1 MTIIKGLLFPLL
13 AALALPT
20 AVNTELASDPQIT
33 ERDKAGWTG
42 GYGYG
47 FIITICEAKRFN
59 LINDSEFNY
68 LGKRVINTYRD
79 KLASAYYSE
88 EATPLIYSLEDER
101 LLKEACIKLQ
111 KFIKD

>member
-1 MTIIKGLLFPLL
+1 MKRLLLPLL
-13 AALALPT
+13 AVIALPI
-20 AVNTELASDPQIT
+20 AVNPELASDPQIT
-33 ERDKAGWTG
+33 ERDKVGWTG

-47 FIITICEAKRFN
+47 FIITICEARRFN
-59 LINDSEFNY
+59 LINDSEFNF

-88 EATPLIYSLEDER
+88 EATPLIYSLEDEM
-101 LLKEACIKLQ
+101 LLKEACIKFN

>member
-1 MTIIKGLLFPLL
+1 MKRILLPLL

-20 AVNTELASDPQIT
+20 AVNAELARDSQISH
-33 ERDKAGWTG
+33 RDKAGWTG

-47 FIITICEAKRFN
+47 FIITICEARRLN

-79 KLASAYYSE
+79 KLAAEYYSE
-88 EATPLIYSLEDER
+88 EATPLIYRLEDER
-101 LLKEACIKLQ
+101 FLKEACIKFNNFL
-111 KFIKD
+111 KD

>member
-1 MTIIKGLLFPLL
+1 MKRLLLPLL

-20 AVNTELASDPQIT
+20 SVNAELASDPQIT

-47 FIITICEAKRFN
+47 FIVTICEARRFN

-88 EATPLIYSLEDER
+88 EATPLIYRLEDER
-101 LLKEACIKLQ
+101 LLNEACIKLN
-111 KFIKD
+111 KFLND

>member
-1 MTIIKGLLFPLL
+1 MKRLLLPLL

-20 AVNTELASDPQIT
+20 AVNAELARDYQISNR
-33 ERDKAGWTG
+33 EKDGWTG

-47 FIITICEAKRFN
+47 FIITICEARRLN

-79 KLASAYYSE
+79 KLAAEYYSE
-88 EATPLIYSLEDER
+88 EVTPRIYRLEDER
-101 LLKEACIKLQ
+101 LLKEACIKLNN
-111 KFIKD
+111 FLKD